1 MYIAGILKVCFWW
14 HVTLQPCRR
23 WDFCCHRAWIVK
35 VGGVWGGVGW
45 GEVAIPSIRG
55 PLDLR
60 KVVRTLVVNAAASYT
75 FLLRYASK
83 SWATEWRSGIYEL
96 MWTCHVHA
104 TVMHCVDTSG
114 VGWGGLI
121 TSMYACTSAQCY
133 VDVTFLHA
141 CTSTQCYFDATSMH
155 RGVATFGPPHTYIH
169 TYIHY
174 IALHYITL
182 HTYIYIYILNILYT
196 CF

>member
-1 MYIAGILKVCFWW
+1 
-14 HVTLQPCRR
+14 
-23 WDFCCHRAWIVK
+23 
-35 VGGVWGGVGW
+35 
-45 GEVAIPSIRG
+45 
-55 PLDLR
+55 
-60 KVVRTLVVNAAASYT
+60 
-75 FLLRYASK
+75 
-83 SWATEWRSGIYEL
+83 
-96 MWTCHVHA
+96 
-104 TVMHCVDTSG
+104 MHCVDTSG

-169 TYIHY
+169 TLHY

-182 HTYIYIYILNILYT
+182 HTYIYIENFIYLLLTFRFFLCNVFYWWST
-196 CF
+196 CVVNGLGRCEWEEGRKFQEHNRLIVVGTASKIFAPVR